1 MAVDHSFL
9 IREYPIMSVYIVIR
23 VDIRDRQAYGEYMLH
38 TPRVANQHGGRFIA
52 RGGETETLEGEKETL
67 RIVLVEFPS
76 MDDAKRFYRSEE
88 YQAVKQ
94 LREGAGSAQFVAVD
108 GYPGED
114 WDKALEVS
122 KGLSL

>member
-1 MAVDHSFL
+1 M
-9 IREYPIMSVYIVIR
+9 
-23 VDIRDRQAYGEYMLH
+23 
-38 TPRVANQHGGRFIA
+38 
-52 RGGETETLEGEKETL
+52 
-67 RIVLVEFPS
+67 LVEFPS

-108 GYPGED
+108 GYPVED

>member
-23 VDIRDRQAYGEYMLH
+23 VDIRDRQAH
-38 TPRVANQHGGRFIA
+38 HGGRFIA

-108 GYPGED
+108 GYPVED